1 MKIYF
6 LSDILSE
13 QKTVWKK
20 CQKVRLVTGFRNFF
34 VQFSEKG
41 NILIEVCASHVF
53 FLCLVHYWKNAI
65 DLKVFAPNDDDYPCK
80 SFFDDQLQFLL
91 FVLLIRQNCKKRL
104 DVVFVEVRCSSI
116 KLARG

>member
-20 CQKVRLVTGFRNFF
+20 CQKVRLVTGFRNVL
-34 VQFSEKG
+34 VQFALAKRVTY
-41 NILIEVCASHVF
+41 LLKYVRRMFF
-53 FLCLVHYWKNAI
+53 FLCSVHYWKNAI

-91 FVLLIRQNCKKRL
+91 FVLLLLVIRQNCKK
-104 DVVFVEVRCSSI
+104 
-116 KLARG
+116 KG

>member
-34 VQFSEKG
+34 CPICFSEKG

-53 FLCLVHYWKNAI
+53 FLCSVHYWKNAI

-80 SFFDDQLQFLL
+80 SFFDDQPQFLL
-91 FVLLIRQNCKKRL
+91 FVLLIWQNCKK
-104 DVVFVEVRCSSI
+104 
-116 KLARG
+116 G

>member
-34 VQFSEKG
+34 CPICFSEKG
-41 NILIEVCASHVF
+41 NIVIEVCASHVF
-53 FLCLVHYWKNAI
+53 FLCSVHYWKNAI

-80 SFFDDQLQFLL
+80 SFFDDQPQFLL
-91 FVLLIRQNCKKRL
+91 FVLLIWQNCKK
-104 DVVFVEVRCSSI
+104 
-116 KLARG
+116 G

>member
-41 NILIEVCASHVF
+41 NELIEVCASHVF
-53 FLCLVHYWKNAI
+53 FFLCSVHYWKNAI
-65 DLKVFAPNDDDYPCK
+65 DLKVFAPIDDDYPCK
-80 SFFDDQLQFLL
+80 SFSDDQLQFLL
-91 FVLLIRQNCKKRL
+91 FVLLKRQNCKKRL
-104 DVVFVEVRCSSI
+104 DVVFLSKSDVRLSN
-116 KLARG
+116 